1 MILVLLQEKMY
12 PSTLP
17 SYVTMSP
24 HDVGLEQA
32 VSQSFYLEGY
42 ELGVDKVGQFIWEK
56 LA

>member
-1 MILVLLQEKMY
+1 MY